1 MKLEERLR
9 AIAQHAANAL
19 TSFRRFRD
27 EKPLA
32 FNLVACM
39 VTSMLTVAVSAAV
52 LNNCGDRSDD
62 SFDFAALADS
72 RARSILD
79 EHMRSRD
86 AAIARADDRIREQER
101 LVAELRERHQ
111 LLLQDLER
119 ARERDRKHEA
129 DIANLKKARDKKAE
143 QIDNMDIRG
152 LSDELERLGY

>member
-1 MKLEERLR
+1 MKLEERLW
-9 AIAQHAANAL
+9 AITQHAGNAL

-32 FNLVACM
+32 FNLAVS
-39 VTSMLTVAVSAAV
+39 VTVSMLTIIVSAAV
-52 LNNCGDRSDD
+52 LDQCTSRNNDG
-62 SFDFAALADS
+62 FDFAALADA

-79 EHMRSRD
+79 EHIRSRD
-86 AAIARADDRIREQER
+86 AAIARSDDRIREQER
-101 LVAELRERHQ
+101 LVEQLRERHE

-129 DIANLKKARDKKAE
+129 DIANLKKARDKKSQ
-143 QIDNMDIRG
+143 QIESMDIRG